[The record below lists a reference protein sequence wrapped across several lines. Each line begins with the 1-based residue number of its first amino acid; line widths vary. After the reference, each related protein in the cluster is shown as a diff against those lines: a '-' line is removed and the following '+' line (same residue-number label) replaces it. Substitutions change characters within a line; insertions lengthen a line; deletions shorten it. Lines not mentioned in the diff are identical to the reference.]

1 MPDQPIKRKLAAI
14 FYADV
19 AGYSRLTGLDEEGTH
34 RRLSEY
40 LDVISST
47 IDEKGG
53 RVVHYAGDA
62 VLADFGTVVAAV
74 TCAVDIQRD
83 LTARNEMLPEDR
95 RVEFR
100 IGINLGD
107 VMVDRNDIYGDGVNV
122 AARLEGLADVGGVCI
137 SGAVHDQ
144 VRNRLDVAF
153 EPMGRQQVKNIAEPV
168 SAFRVVLD
176 GTARKPARHGPKR
189 FTKGRIALVLAAAV
203 AVVAA
208 GIVAWNARD
217 RGAAKEALQAES
229 EFAIP
234 QKPSIAVLPFDN
246 LSDDPAQGYFA
257 DGISEDIITSLSQV
271 SNLFV
276 IARNSSFTYKGR
288 AVKIQTVAREL
299 GVRYVLEG
307 SVQKSGGRIRVNA
320 QLIDGANGH
329 HLWADR
335 FDRDLKDLF
344 DVQDEITREICTE
357 LAVNLTEGEQ
367 FRVWS
372 KSSRNVEAWEYLW
385 RGVEQFH
392 HFEKDSNA
400 RAREYLKKAIEVD
413 YGYAL
418 AYGMLAWSHWL
429 DAQFKWTEHPQISF
443 ERAEE
448 LAIRAMAL
456 DDTLPDNYA
465 LMGAIHL
472 FKRQYAEAIAAGEK
486 AVSLNPNHAT
496 NTALLAMTQLNA
508 GNFDAAI
515 FGFKKARRLS
525 PYHADWF
532 LEAQGWAYLWAGR
545 SEEAIQTFEEY
556 LQRKNQLTPGHN
568 VHLGMALAFADLGRE
583 DDARKAVGRELA
595 LDPQLTLSGFRGMT
609 LFHDKEIVRQRTE
622 VLGRLGLPQ

>member
-1 MPDQPIKRKLAAI
+1 MQDRPIERKLAAI

-40 LDVISST
+40 LDVISSA
-47 IDEKGG
+47 IEESGG

-62 VLADFGTVVAAV
+62 VLADFKTVVEAV
-74 TCAVDIQRD
+74 SCAISIQRD
-83 LTARNEMLPEDR
+83 LAVRNQPLPEDR

-122 AARLEGLADVGGVCI
+122 AARLEGLADVGGICI

-144 VRNRLDVAF
+144 VRNRMDVGF
-153 EPMGRQQVKNIAEPV
+153 EPMGRQQVKNIAEPI

-176 GTARKPARHGPKR
+176 GTVRKPARQWSKLLS
-189 FTKGRIALVLAAAV
+189 KGRIALAV
-203 AVVAA
+203 AFAAYVVGA
-208 GIVAWNARD
+208 GIVAWYARD
-217 RGAAKEALQAES
+217 RDAQREVLQAES
-229 EFAIP
+229 ELAIP

-246 LSDDPAQGYFA
+246 LSDDSSQEYFA

-320 QLIDGANGH
+320 QLIDGANGR

-335 FDRDLKDLF
+335 FDRELKDLF
-344 DVQDEITREICTE
+344 EVQDEITRKICTA

-372 KSSRNVEAWEYLW
+372 KSSRNIEAWEFLN
-385 RGVEQFH
+385 RGIEQFH
-392 HFEKDSNA
+392 HFDKDSNV
-400 RAREYLKKAIEVD
+400 RGRELMEKAIEID

-429 DAQFKWTEHPQISF
+429 DAQYRWTEHPQISF

-448 LAIRAMAL
+448 LAIKAMAL
-456 DDTLPDNYA
+456 DDTIPDNYA

-486 AVSLNPNHAT
+486 AVALSPNHAT
-496 NTALLAMTQLNA
+496 NTALLAMTQVNA
-508 GNFDAAI
+508 GNFDEAI
-515 FGFKKARRLS
+515 LGFDKARRLS
-525 PYHADWF
+525 PYPADWF

-545 SEEAIQTFEEY
+545 SEEAVQTFEEY
-556 LQRKNQLTPGHN
+556 LQRKDQQTPGHN
-568 VHLGMALAFADLGRE
+568 VRLGMALAFAEQGRE
-583 DDARKAVGRELA
+583 NDARKAVGQELA
-595 LDPQLTLSGFRGMT
+595 LSPHITLGGFRGMS
-609 LFHDKEIVRQRTE
+609 LFHDKEALHRKTE

>member
-40 LDVISST
+40 LDVISYT
-47 IDEKGG
+47 IEENGG

-62 VLADFGTVVAAV
+62 VLADFGTVVEAV
-74 TCAVDIQRD
+74 TCAVAIQRD
-83 LTARNEMLPEDR
+83 LAVKNQPLPEDR

-122 AARLEGLADVGGVCI
+122 AARLEGLADVGGICI

-144 VRNRLDVAF
+144 IRNRLDVAF
-153 EPMGRQQVKNIAEPV
+153 EPLGRQQFKNIAEPV

-176 GTARKPARHGPKR
+176 GTARKPARKGAKL
-189 FTKGRIALVLAAAV
+189 FTKGRVALAVAAV
-203 AVVAA
+203 AFAAVA
-208 GIVAWNARD
+208 GTVAWYAKDRD
-217 RGAAKEALQAES
+217 AAKEALQAES

-276 IARNSSFTYKGR
+276 IARNSSFSYKGR
-288 AVKIQTVAREL
+288 AVKIQGVAREL

-307 SVQKSGGRIRVNA
+307 SVQKSGERIRVNA

-329 HLWADR
+329 HMWADR
-335 FDRDLKDLF
+335 FDRDLQDLF
-344 DVQDEITREICTE
+344 EIQDEITREIYTA

-372 KSSRNVEAWEYLW
+372 KSSRNIEAWEFLN
-385 RGVEQFH
+385 RGIEQFH
-392 HFEKDSNA
+392 HFDKDSNA
-400 RAREYLKKAIEVD
+400 KGRELMKKAIEID

-418 AYGMLAWSHWL
+418 AYAMMAWSHWL

-456 DDTLPDNYA
+456 DDTIPDNYA

-472 FKRQYAEAIAAGEK
+472 FEGQYAEAIAAGKK
-486 AVSLNPNHAT
+486 AVALNPNHAT
-496 NTALLAMTQLNA
+496 NMALLAMTQANA
-508 GNFDAAI
+508 GNFDEAI
-515 FGFKKARRLS
+515 FGFNKARRLS

-532 LEAQGWAYLWAGR
+532 LEALGWAYAWAGR
-545 SEEAIQTFEEY
+545 NEEAVQIFEDY
-556 LQRKNQLTPGHN
+556 WRRKDELTPGHN
-568 VHLGMALAFADLGRE
+568 VHLGMALAFAGMGRE
-583 DDARKAVGRELA
+583 EDARNAVAQELA
-595 LDPQLTLSGFRGMT
+595 LNPKLTLGAFRKT
-609 LFHDKEIVRQRTE
+609 SLFHDREIIRQRTE